1 MEERCVYKYRGSILG
16 KQWLPCIILENGV
29 KKPTDSECLFCID
42 NHLFDRYKLFKDTY
56 RYLYRRLIVNV
67 NELFLA
73 ENEDCFPN
81 KERAIMALKIRYD
94 IVSPEYLMEYGC
106 YLKDGWF
113 VNLFDGF
120 INGDYKTLSELDKEA
135 NSSSHEWFTYPDGS
149 HDLVK
154 YEYKFYFGR

>member
-1 MEERCVYKYRGSILG
+1 MEERQVYKYRMSILG

-42 NHLFDRYKLFKDTY
+42 NHLFDSHKLFRETY
-56 RYLYRRLIVNV
+56 RYSYRKFIVNV

-73 ENEDCFPN
+73 ENEDCYPN
-81 KERAIMALKIRYD
+81 KERAIMASKIQYD
-94 IVSPEYLMEYGC
+94 IVSPEYLVECGC

-113 VNLFDGF
+113 GNLLDGF

-135 NSSSHEWFTYPDGS
+135 NSSGHEWFTYPDGS
-149 HDLVK
+149 HCLV
-154 YEYKFYFGR
+154 EYKFYFGR

>member
-1 MEERCVYKYRGSILG
+1 
-16 KQWLPCIILENGV
+16 
-29 KKPTDSECLFCID
+29 
-42 NHLFDRYKLFKDTY
+42 
-56 RYLYRRLIVNV
+56 
-67 NELFLA
+67 
-73 ENEDCFPN
+73 
-81 KERAIMALKIRYD
+81 MALKIRYD

>member
-1 MEERCVYKYRGSILG
+1 MEEKRVYKYRGSILG
-16 KQWLPCIILENGV
+16 KQWLPCIILKNGV

-42 NHLFDRYKLFKDTY
+42 SHLFDRYKLFKDTY
-56 RYLYRRLIVNV
+56 RYLYRRFIVNV

-81 KERAIMALKIRYD
+81 KERAIMASKIRYD

-135 NSSSHEWFTYPDGS
+135 SSSNHEWYTYLDGS
-149 HDLVK
+149 HYLVE

>member
-1 MEERCVYKYRGSILG
+1 MEERQVYKYRMSILG

-29 KKPTDSECLFCID
+29 RTPTDSECLFCID
-42 NHLFDRYKLFKDTY
+42 NHLFDSHKLFRETY
-56 RYLYRRLIVNV
+56 RYSYRKFIVNV

-73 ENEDCFPN
+73 ENEDCYPN
-81 KERAIMALKIRYD
+81 KERAIMASKIRYD
-94 IVSPEYLMEYGC
+94 IVSPEYLMEYGR

-113 VNLFDGF
+113 ANLLDGF

-135 NSSSHEWFTYPDGS
+135 NSSGHEWFTYPDGS
-149 HDLVK
+149 HCLVE